1 MSVLNK
7 IRKPMLISGLALLI
21 AGAATFFWIGGQD
34 RIRLITGISDS
45 RLIPENGTGGD
56 SLMLGFSMVLDSIRA
71 DAAAPDFKLLVW
83 ALDTSKQSHSSKS
96 APYAGLVAEFP
107 LDTMKIRAVGE
118 SDHRFRLVEYYPDF
132 AFQYTYSGDTSWQE
146 PKAPGITIDLK
157 TPDGSGITTLRSD
170 QPGKH
175 KLDDKVGLG
184 CVFEY
189 YRSVN
194 ADSLAEAVAKMDQ
207 PTNKV
212 IFSGQDG
219 KVYFLFDG
227 QLRTEPLA
235 KQKYYPIPGT
245 SDLGFT
251 VLIHF
256 PDAAYL
262 KAIPA
267 SASDQP
273 NKPVAQVEIWKLGGP
288 ATEVFL
294 YPNTKGRVGGDHRIR
309 GTNAMVILG
318 ESPKGLLRRSDI
330 YLRAGQ
336 PEAETEAIVLRRGKG
351 VIYNGKYI
359 SPLSCHADYPGSAIL
374 SVRPL
379 TGFWIA
385 AAGLLLVLIA
395 ALSGLFPARA
405 THSDEK
411 DQRTN

>member
-7 IRKPMLISGLALLI
+7 IRKPLLTSGLALLI
-21 AGAATFFWIGGQD
+21 AGGATLVLGGGQG

-45 RLIPENGTGGD
+45 RLIPENGNGGD

-96 APYAGLVAEFP
+96 APYAGLVDEFP
-107 LDTMKIRAVGE
+107 LDTMKIRAVGA

-132 AFQYTYSGDTSWQE
+132 TFRYAYTGDTSWLD
-146 PKAPGITIDLK
+146 PKAPGITMDLK
-157 TPDGSGITTLRSD
+157 TPDGSGITTLRTD

-175 KLDDKVGLG
+175 KLDDRFSLG
-184 CVFEY
+184 CGFEY

-194 ADSLAEAVAKMDQ
+194 GDSLEEAVTKLDQ
-207 PTNKV
+207 PVNKV
-212 IFSGQDG
+212 IFSGQDR

-227 QLRTEPLA
+227 QLRTETLTE
-235 KQKYYPIPGT
+235 QKFYPIPGT
-245 SDLGFT
+245 PDLGFT

-262 KAIPA
+262 KALPA
-267 SASDQP
+267 SASDEP
-273 NKPVAQVEIWKLGGP
+273 NRPVAKVEIWKLGGP

-294 YPNTKGRVGGDHRIR
+294 YPNTQGRVGGDHRIT

-330 YLRAGQ
+330 YMRAGQ
-336 PEAETEAIVLRRGKG
+336 PEAETEEIVFRRGKG
-351 VIYNGKYI
+351 MIYNGKYI
-359 SPLSCHADYPGSAIL
+359 SPLSCHADYPGSVIL
-374 SVRPL
+374 SVRSL
-379 TGFWIA
+379 TGFWLA
-385 AAGLLLVLIA
+385 LAGMLLVLIA
-395 ALSGLFPARA
+395 ALLRFFPANVA
-405 THSDEK
+405 HADEK
-411 DQRTN
+411 DQRTS